1 MKKYEFEVE
10 IQHSIKASN
19 LNDALEILNE
29 KLKVVP
35 FQIKSVTFGMD
46 KE

>member
-1 MKKYEFEVE
+1 MKEYQFEVE
-10 IQHSIKASN
+10 IQHSIKASS
-19 LNDALEILNE
+19 LNDALDMLNQ